1 MKYLRTPDACFNNLK
16 DYPFKPNYISI
27 GDLRM
32 HFIDEGSISDPVIL
46 LLHGEPTWSYLYRNM
61 IFPLQK
67 SGLRVIAP
75 DLIGF
80 GKSDKPCSSSAYS
93 YSTHIEWL
101 EKFIRLLNLK
111 NIILFCQDWGSL
123 IGLRV
128 AIDNSERFSKII
140 LSNGGLPTGKEK
152 IPKAFN
158 YWRLFARYSPW
169 FPIGKIIQQG
179 TVRILD
185 REILEAYDAPFPSA
199 RYKIGARAFP
209 QLVPISIRDPES
221 KNNQIAWNILREWNK
236 PFLTAFS
243 NRDPITRGGAK
254 KFQHQVPGCK
264 NLNHRIIKN
273 AGHFL
278 QEDSSQELIDII
290 NNFNISDYEKN
301 SSL

>member
-1 MKYLRTPDACFNNLK
+1 MVGCPQEKRRFQKHLIT
-16 DYPFKPNYISI
+16 
-27 GDLRM
+27 GD
-32 HFIDEGSISDPVIL
+32 F
-46 LLHGEPTWSYLYRNM
+46 
-61 IFPLQK
+61 
-67 SGLRVIAP
+67 
-75 DLIGF
+75 
-80 GKSDKPCSSSAYS
+80 
-93 YSTHIEWL
+93 
-101 EKFIRLLNLK
+101 
-111 NIILFCQDWGSL
+111 
-123 IGLRV
+123 
-128 AIDNSERFSKII
+128 
-140 LSNGGLPTGKEK
+140 
-152 IPKAFN
+152 
-158 YWRLFARYSPW
+158 FARYSPW

-221 KNNQIAWNILREWNK
+221 KNNQIAWNTLREWNK

-278 QEDSSQELIDII
+278 QEDSSQELIHII
-290 NNFNISDYEKN
+290 SNFNISDYEKN